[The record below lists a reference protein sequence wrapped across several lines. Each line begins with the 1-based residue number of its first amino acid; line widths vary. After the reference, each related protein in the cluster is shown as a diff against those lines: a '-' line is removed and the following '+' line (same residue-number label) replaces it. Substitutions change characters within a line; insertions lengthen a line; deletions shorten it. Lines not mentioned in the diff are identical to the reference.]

1 MKLNGATDGS
11 HGALPIPS
19 DEELA
24 HSARLDALIRS
35 EIRRAGSMPFWH
47 FMELAL
53 YAPGLGYYSAGKTKF
68 GVSGDFVTA
77 PELGD
82 LFPRAMARSVSN
94 VLRASSDT
102 VFLEVGGG
110 SGKFAAAALAEW
122 EALGTLPRQ
131 YWILDRS
138 AELRTRQRETLA
150 ARVPQLAHRVQWLDT
165 PPETGWRGVLF
176 ANEVID
182 ALPAH
187 RFVMRDGEPREIHVA
202 IMDDGR
208 LGLVEREAD
217 AMLIGAIRHV
227 AGDLDAPIAD
237 GYRSEVL
244 PQLPYWVDAVCG
256 TLEAGLAI
264 FVDYGYPRSEF
275 YHPDRRDGTLTCHYH
290 HRAHDD
296 ALLWPGL
303 QDITTWVDFTALAE
317 AATRARWPLA
327 GFTSQAQFLLAAG
340 LLDMLQVEQLAAD
353 EAGRYALAQQ
363 VKRLTLPG
371 EMGERFKVMCFAR
384 GIDGV
389 PPAFTAYDQSRRL

>member
-1 MKLNGATDGS
+1 MTASERHQQAPT
-11 HGALPIPS
+11 LPAPTA
-19 DEELA
+19 EELA
-24 HSARLDALIRS
+24 HSDRLRALICAD
-35 EIRRAGSMPFWH
+35 IKANGSIPFWH
-47 FMELAL
+47 YMELAL

-82 LFPRAMARSVSN
+82 LYARSMARAVSN
-94 VLRASSDT
+94 VLRAAADS

-122 EALGTLPRQ
+122 EQLGCLPRH
-131 YWILDRS
+131 YRILDRS
-138 AELRTRQRETLA
+138 AELRERQRA
-150 ARVPQLAHRVQWLDT
+150 SIMDRVPHLLHRVQWLDT
-165 PPETGWRGVLF
+165 PPEQPWRGVLF

-187 RFVMRDGEPREIHVA
+187 RFVMRDGEVREIHVA
-202 IMDDGR
+202 LDEHGQ
-208 LGLVEREAD
+208 LCLVEREAD
-217 AMLIGAIRHV
+217 TMLIAATRHV
-227 AGDLDAPIAD
+227 ASDLDAAIAD
-237 GYRSEVL
+237 DYRSEIL
-244 PQLPYWVDAVCG
+244 PQLPYWIDAICG
-256 TLEAGLAI
+256 TLEAGLAV
-264 FVDYGYPRSEF
+264 FADYGYPRHEY

-303 QDITTWVDFTALAE
+303 QDITAWVDFTALAE
-317 AATRARWPLA
+317 AGTHARWPLA
-327 GFTSQAQFLLAAG
+327 GFTTQAHFLLATG
-340 LLDMLQVEQLAAD
+340 LLDLVQVEQLSLD
-353 EAGRYALAQQ
+353 DIGRYALTQE

>member
-1 MKLNGATDGS
+1 MNEQPQ
-11 HGALPIPS
+11 HALPEPGA
-19 DEELA
+19 DERA
-24 HSARLDALIRS
+24 HSERLQAIIRAD
-35 EIRRAGSMPFWH
+35 IKQHGSIPFWH
-47 FMELAL
+47 YMELAL

-68 GVSGDFVTA
+68 GASGDFVTA
-77 PELGD
+77 SEIGD
-82 LFPRAMARSVSN
+82 LFARSMARSVSN
-94 VLRASSDT
+94 VLRAAADS

-122 EALGTLPRQ
+122 EVLGCLPRQ
-131 YWILDRS
+131 YQILDRS
-138 AELRTRQRETLA
+138 AELRARQRDTIA
-150 ARVPQLAHRVQWLDT
+150 ARVPHLLHRVQWLDA
-165 PPETGWRGVLF
+165 PPESSWRGVLF

-187 RFVMRDGEPREIHVA
+187 RFVIRDGEVREVHVA
-202 IMDDGR
+202 LNAADQ
-208 LGLVEREAD
+208 LCLVEREAET
-217 AMLIGAIRHV
+217 MLIAATRHI
-227 AGDLDAPIAD
+227 AADLDAPIAD
-237 GYRSEVL
+237 GYRSEIL
-244 PQLPYWVDAVCG
+244 PQLPYWIDAVCG
-256 TLEAGLAI
+256 TLEAGLAV
-264 FVDYGYPRSEF
+264 FVDYGYPRHEF

-317 AATRARWPLA
+317 AATHARWPLA
-327 GFTSQAQFLLAAG
+327 GFTSQAQFLLASG
-340 LLDMLQVEQLAAD
+340 LLDLLQIEQLSRD
-353 EAGRYALAQQ
+353 EAGRYALAQE